1 MARLNG
7 VDYPTRTYP
16 KSISIDLLGGPEI
29 VANLRKWVEDIA
41 PDKVAKA
48 IKEEMIDLMEE
59 SKQECPYDVTN
70 NHEKD
75 DHGHLRDTAKVI
87 QDVSQDQVITYGS
100 YDTPYAIYVHEILE
114 YHHLPPTKAKFL
126 EDPVNRREKVWMT
139 NITER
144 IGDFYEDLIK
154 NRQKYIYR
162 RQTGEEY
169 GRFSGGAPELPY
181 YNNEM
186 PEVPE

>member
-29 VANLRKWVEDIA
+29 VANLRKWVESA
-41 PDKVAKA
+41 PNKVAQA
-48 IKEEMIDLMEE
+48 IKDEMIDLMEE
-59 SKQECPYDVTN
+59 SKIECPYDWTN
-70 NHEKD
+70 FHD
-75 DHGHLRDTAKVI
+75 QPLDGPHLRDTAKVI
-87 QDVSQDQVITYGS
+87 QDISQDQVITYGS
-100 YDTPYAIYVHEILE
+100 YDTPYAVYVHEILE

-126 EDPVNRREKVWMT
+126 EDPVNRREKVWMP

-144 IGDFYEDLIK
+144 MGDFYEDLIK
-154 NRQKYIYR
+154 NAQKVTYR
-162 RQTGEEY
+162 RQTGQEY
-169 GRFSGGAPELPY
+169 GRFAGGAPELPY
-181 YNNEM
+181 YNN